1 MTLDNKQAEYRH
13 YSDVDTAFVGKSIK
27 VVDMPKGEE
36 DVIGCTSIRDYIHI
50 NYSHPIMDDLTDEQK
65 VVFRCGVNA
74 HELLH
79 KLLSNFIALNKHIKS
94 FPESEQPIFLQI
106 QNVMEDPAIEFF
118 GNQEIGGDLIESLRF
133 TIAHVCRKAKP
144 IHSYPSGFSQ
154 FITACIHFGDMGAL
168 KGVFTDDLAKSIFK
182 EAAPIID
189 ACIEE
194 PDAEKR
200 LMYAKDVFELSRPL
214 WQATANMNELLRQ
227 LSQVMKNN
235 GKNCKA
241 EHGEAIIKPTR
252 CSSSSSKKL
261 NQVSARRKNLLAQIE
276 KANNAEN
283 TDDYDDDDMDELDD
297 NYSSGNFSD
306 EFEEEDDDENSRNGS
321 PNSFD
326 DETDEE
332 KDGSNGTQNEDSL
345 SEEDKENDKDG
356 KSCSESD
363 DADQDEDDSENGDGN
378 NQDGSSDEND
388 SAPKKGNSGDDEED
402 DEDFAD
408 MNDWGDNPQDDN
420 SDNNSSSENNKKSG
434 SDQEN
439 GNQQEKNG
447 SMPDIDM
454 TSDVE
459 TNSVYEVEISKEE
472 YEIPESVITSMLNKI
487 SEERTVM
494 EKSIDEIINDNTPA
508 LEPVLASPLW
518 QGKIKCNNKIITLPW
533 NLISSEQIYSVFRNK
548 LGGLIKILFGQL
560 NRIFIQDIEEIM
572 YRASGKVDMKRLA
585 SGQVTAKLFY
595 KKKDPSN
602 KHNMIIFILFDR
614 SGSMS
619 GTKIEAVKELLVL
632 LSEVFGKLKIPIYI
646 MGYSEESGGQVEHRH
661 YIRWNNTAKERLKLM
676 EISTGGCNFDGYSIR
691 YATEILKQKEAD
703 HKLLI
708 ALSDGAPA
716 SSHYKRDTSNAVN
729 DTRNAVKEAKKIAS
743 VLGVAIGDSHLDA
756 IKFIYERD
764 FLHINDVGEMTTSL
778 AKAIKKIVSKWE

>member
-1 MTLDNKQAEYRH
+1 MTVDNKQAEYRH
-13 YSDVDTAFVGKSIK
+13 YSDVDTAFVGKSIR
-27 VVDMPKGEE
+27 VVDMPNGKE
-36 DVIGCTSIRDYIHI
+36 DVIGCTSINDYIHV

-65 VVFRCGVNA
+65 IVFRCGVNA

-79 KLLSNFIALNKHIKS
+79 KLLSDFVALNKHIKT

-133 TIAHVCRKAKP
+133 SIAHVYRKSQP
-144 IHSYPSGFSQ
+144 IQSYSSGFSQ
-154 FITACIHFGDMGAL
+154 FIAACIHFGDMGAL

-182 EAAPIID
+182 EAAPVID

-227 LSQVMKNN
+227 LADVMKSN
-235 GKNCKA
+235 GKNCQA

-252 CSSSSSKKL
+252 CNSSSSKKL
-261 NQVSARRKNLLAQIE
+261 NQVSARRKNLLARIE
-276 KANNAEN
+276 ETNTTED
-283 TDDYDDDDMDELDD
+283 TDDFNDDLDELDG
-297 NYSSGNFSD
+297 NYSSGDFSD
-306 EFEEEDDDENSRNGS
+306 EFEQEDDDDENSGNGS
-321 PNSFD
+321 SSSDDNS
-326 DETDEE
+326 DEE
-332 KDGSNGTQNEDSL
+332 KNSGGDNNTEDSL
-345 SEEDKENDKDG
+345 SEDETDEDEDG
-356 KSCSESD
+356 KSGSGNKD
-363 DADQDEDDSENGDGN
+363 DSSDEDNDENDNGN
-378 NQDGSSDEND
+378 NQDNSSDKND
-388 SAPKKGNSGDDEED
+388 SDSGKENKKGYDDND
-402 DEDFAD
+402 DDD
-408 MNDWGDNPQDDN
+408 DDDLNDWSDDSSN
-420 SDNNSSSENNKKSG
+420 KKEDNSSSEDSKRGDSE
-434 SDQEN
+434 QEN
-439 GNQQEKNG
+439 GNQQDQNG
-447 SMPDIDM
+447 RMPEIDM

-472 YEIPESVITSMLNKI
+472 YEIPESVITSMLGKI

-602 KHNMIIFILFDR
+602 KHNMVIFILFDR

-619 GTKIEAVKELLVL
+619 GKKIEAVKELLVL

-676 EISTGGCNFDGYSIR
+676 EITTGGCNFDGYSIR
-691 YATEILKQKEAD
+691 YATEILKQKDAD

-716 SSHYKRDTSNAVN
+716 SSHYKTNTSNAVN
-729 DTRNAVKEAKKIAS
+729 DTRNAVREAKKIAS